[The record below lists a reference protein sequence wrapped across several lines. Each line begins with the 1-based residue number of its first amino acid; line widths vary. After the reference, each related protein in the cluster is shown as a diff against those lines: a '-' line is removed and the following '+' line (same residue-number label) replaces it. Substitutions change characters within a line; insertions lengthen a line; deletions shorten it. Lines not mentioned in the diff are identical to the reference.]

1 MKSMLERLRIAI
13 DEHSSFSLLIVSVS
27 VSVLDVSSVPTATA
41 NSSSSRRREMGGA
54 SMIRASRKS
63 NVS

>member
-41 NSSSSRRREMGGA
+41 TTSRRREMGGA